1 MDTVGAVSEDAT
13 ITVTVE
19 ADDDAPTAITLS
31 EIPVAENTEGAVV
44 ATVTVDD
51 VDSTYVAADLDLTDP
66 SGKFELA
73 DDNGAVVLKLKVGE
87 ALDFEA
93 TEQPSVVV
101 TLPDDSLSSAPFSPT
116 VTNVDEAGP
125 LALAFDDGT
134 LESYTSNQD
143 KPGAGG
149 TGATISGDGNTLTLN
164 GNLWKRAPLG
174 EEYTIT
180 DKTELTLTVTIS
192 TSPAPEIVAVGFD
205 NDNGAFNGQPT
216 GAVFQIGGTQ
226 PQGAFINLAGTGA
239 VVDNG
244 DGTLSVT
251 IDLSAYA
258 GTSIN
263 SLVFIADDD
272 VASNGLGTATFS
284 NVILDDSEDSGGNS
298 APVVVGGGVAD
309 LEANEQSSIEIDLAF
324 VDPDGDDLTYEI
336 EVSDGSGMDA
346 TGDFEGITASDGVLS
361 GSLEDA
367 APGIYTITVTASD
380 GSLSTQDTFTLT
392 VLDINEAPEADADAA
407 FEPVFGEV
415 GSAIAPIDVGL
426 YTGVFSDPDGDT
438 LTYAVEDLPD
448 GLSIDN
454 DGVITGTPLETGNGT
469 FTLVATDPGGLS
481 ASVEIPLIIEGLE
494 VGDVT
499 VIEAE
504 DFTGL
509 AAAGNFTATGQVGAS
524 GNEIIRAGNSA
535 NASTITTDLTANG
548 LVEGFYTVAMTRYD
562 ETDGSAT
569 YSLTIGETVLA
580 DEAAFDGTPNAETGT
595 DTFDNTSPRG
605 NAGQPGNLKT
615 LVFDTPVFV
624 TAGTILTLSG
634 QANGELLRTDKFTFT
649 RIDTPNTAPT
659 DIVLT
664 GSVVAENEFG
674 AALGVLSATD
684 PEENTISFSVD
695 PDSDFEVVNGNEL
708 KLKDTAS
715 LDFEAGDTVEV
726 LVTATDAPGLA
737 SSQLVTLTVT
747 DVDEA
752 PEAIGLDISIVD
764 ENLPGAVIGTLTA
777 TDPEGGVVTFS
788 ADAASDFEIVGGQ
801 LKLKDGISLDY
812 EAGETVTVAVTA
824 SDGTNDATIDVT
836 LTVADVNEAPSLT
849 GDLLD
854 LDLDQGQGAT
864 VALDGLVATDP
875 DDGQIPTL
883 SLSEANVLAGFSIE
897 GDELT
902 IPASLASGVY
912 EVNIF
917 ATDGELNSEFRLLH
931 GDRRRGHP
939 LQPVCDPGGG
949 HSSCPA
955 GDLGQ

>member
-1 MDTVGAVSEDAT
+1 M
-13 ITVTVE
+13 
-19 ADDDAPTAITLS
+19 
-31 EIPVAENTEGAVV
+31 
-44 ATVTVDD
+44 
-51 VDSTYVAADLDLTDP
+51 
-66 SGKFELA
+66 
-73 DDNGAVVLKLKVGE
+73 
-87 ALDFEA
+87 
-93 TEQPSVVV
+93 
-101 TLPDDSLSSAPFSPT
+101 
-116 VTNVDEAGP
+116 
-125 LALAFDDGT
+125 
-134 LESYTSNQD
+134 
-143 KPGAGG
+143 
-149 TGATISGDGNTLTLN
+149 
-164 GNLWKRAPLG
+164 
-174 EEYTIT
+174 
-180 DKTELTLTVTIS
+180 
-192 TSPAPEIVAVGFD
+192 
-205 NDNGAFNGQPT
+205 
-216 GAVFQIGGTQ
+216 
-226 PQGAFINLAGTGA
+226 
-239 VVDNG
+239 
-244 DGTLSVT
+244 
-251 IDLSAYA
+251 
-258 GTSIN
+258 
-263 SLVFIADDD
+263 
-272 VASNGLGTATFS
+272 
-284 NVILDDSEDSGGNS
+284 
-298 APVVVGGGVAD
+298 
-309 LEANEQSSIEIDLAF
+309 
-324 VDPDGDDLTYEI
+324 
-336 EVSDGSGMDA
+336 
-346 TGDFEGITASDGVLS
+346 
-361 GSLEDA
+361 
-367 APGIYTITVTASD
+367 
-380 GSLSTQDTFTLT
+380 
-392 VLDINEAPEADADAA
+392 LDINEAPEADADAA

-426 YTGVFSDPDGDT
+426 YSGVFSDPDGDT

-580 DEAAFDGTPNAETGT
+580 DEAAFDGTANGETGT

-605 NAGQPGNLKT
+605 DAGQPGNLKT

-624 TAGTILTLSG
+624 TAGYDPDPVG
-634 QANGELLRTDKFTFT
+634 PANGELLRTDKFTFT

-695 PDSDFEVVNGNEL
+695 PDSDFEVVDGNEL

-737 SSQLVTLTVT
+737 SSQLVSLTVT

-752 PEAIGLDISIVD
+752 AEAIGLDISIVD

-836 LTVADVNEAPSLT
+836 LTVADVDEAPSLT

-875 DDGQIPTL
+875 DDGRYPRSRFRGQCTGR
-883 SLSEANVLAGFSIE
+883 VLDRGRRAHN
-897 GDELT
+897 T
-902 IPASLASGVY
+902 R
-912 EVNIF
+912 F
-917 ATDGELNSEFRLLH
+917 ARIRRL
-931 GDRRRGHP
+931 
-939 LQPVCDPGGG
+939 
-949 HSSCPA
+949 
-955 GDLGQ
+955 